1 MGSIRP
7 DDFHDY
13 ACAKCYDILSKGRY
27 KKFLAQSRSAGEEW
41 AHKTIQS
48 VQVVQCS
55 VDAIQKLLDDLPSW
69 DTPGVDCTSLAQAC
83 VHVLDMPLPPKKRR
97 HLSSK
102 CCITGMLL
110 KVVCTYHAPCL
121 HNSLA
126 WSFAHTSTHNA
137 PCLHNSLTLSFA
149 CAAVQG
155 EEGIEVMRLKSANDT
170 ALSDR
175 KRKKNEQQSHQQQL
189 QVDVV
194 VHPRNM
200 HFLHM
205 VWFIGRID
213 HVLRSIVR
221 CWQFK
226 SGSSSMSCS
235 VDSCHKFLEE
245 NSGQIT
251 SLGIMFTHAVMH
263 TRTSLEVL
271 KSTAEKKSVE

>member
-69 DTPGVDCTSLAQAC
+69 ETPGVDCTSLAQAC

-121 HNSLA
+121 HMVICTMSA
-126 WSFAHTSTHNA
+126 QQPCMVICTYKHTLCTMSAQQPHIVI
-137 PCLHNSLTLSFA
+137 CMCC
-149 CAAVQG
+149 CAG
-155 EEGIEVMRLKSANDT
+155 
-170 ALSDR
+170 
-175 KRKKNEQQSHQQQL
+175 
-189 QVDVV
+189 
-194 VHPRNM
+194 
-200 HFLHM
+200 
-205 VWFIGRID
+205 GRG
-213 HVLRSIVR
+213 HR
-221 CWQFK
+221 
-226 SGSSSMSCS
+226 G
-235 VDSCHKFLEE
+235 HE
-245 NSGQIT
+245 
-251 SLGIMFTHAVMH
+251 
-263 TRTSLEVL
+263 
-271 KSTAEKKSVE
+271 AEKCQ